1 MEGRGVYSYT
11 KIKRKREKAERV
23 ERYECCIS
31 VCICKDNLCD
41 PSEPV
46 SVNKYKALNTLQRFF
61 SDHSIHPF
69 VSHPSFS
76 FSFCPLQQLL
86 RPFILSYLTILL
98 LLILSFILDAPIIQF
113 ILRLSFILSCSFSS
127 FPLQQLLRLFNS
139 SFPISSIL
147 LLPILLNIK
156 NYPTI

>member
-1 MEGRGVYSYT
+1 MVGWKGGEGYGWMEGRGVYSYT

-69 VSHPSFS
+69 LSHPSFS
-76 FSFCPLQQLL
+76 FSSCPL
-86 RPFILSYLTILL
+86 
-98 LLILSFILDAPIIQF
+98 
-113 ILRLSFILSCSFSS
+113 
-127 FPLQQLLRLFNS
+127 
-139 SFPISSIL
+139 
-147 LLPILLNIK
+147 
-156 NYPTI
+156 

>member
-1 MEGRGVYSYT
+1 MYGWMEGRGVYSYT

-69 VSHPSFS
+69 LSHPSFS
-76 FSFCPLQQLL
+76 FSSCPLYMHFCKNLYL
-86 RPFILSYLTILL
+86 GVHYLTLL
-98 LLILSFILDAPIIQF
+98 VDLI
-113 ILRLSFILSCSFSS
+113 R
-127 FPLQQLLRLFNS
+127 
-139 SFPISSIL
+139 SIMC
-147 LLPILLNIK
+147 ICINIW
-156 NYPTI
+156 